1 MLAERR
7 EARGGHRKQLVD
19 SVSSTRALAASLLT
33 TLLMVELFSSKD
45 AFSLKTNDGENGPST
60 ADVRAIR
67 NRLLTQA
74 TATRVLCDSGRTRE
88 AARLAAAGWS
98 RRAGKETTSA
108 LLLLRMTYSDI

>member
-1 MLAERR
+1 
-7 EARGGHRKQLVD
+7 
-19 SVSSTRALAASLLT
+19 
-33 TLLMVELFSSKD
+33 MVELFASDD
-45 AFSLKTNDGENGPST
+45 AFSLKTNDGVNGPGST
-60 ADVRAIR
+60 PSRAIR

-74 TATRVLCDSGRTRE
+74 TAMRVLCDSGRTRE